1 MPFKKG
7 IVTNPNGRPKDLL
20 GPIAKVHTREA
31 FLTILTL
38 MRESDDENIRLKAAI
53 TIIERAYGKPV
64 QQINSADELGRIREI
79 IFVRPGADN
88 QSTSGREVHI
98 DIEARPSI
106 PAPDGQS

>member
-7 IVTNPNGRPKDLL
+7 VVTNPNGRPKDLL

-79 IFVRPGADN
+79 IFVRPG
-88 QSTSGREVHI
+88 SGPTETGGREIHI
-98 DIEARPSI
+98 DREARPSI
-106 PAPDGQS
+106 PAPNGQS